1 MFTLFGLVFFFI
13 GLALFGIGLL
23 GEYVGRIYA
32 QVRERPRYL
41 IEAVLE
47 EGGGE
52 GHPRGPA
59 TRLAGVRLS
68 RRTAH
73 RGRRPGRPAVTRAVV
88 FAYSEVG
95 VRCLR
100 ELLAQDVQIPLFSRM
115 PTIPPSS
122 RWFGSVKELAETH
135 RLKVETPDDPN
146 TLEWIAEGRRARP
159 DFVFSF
165 YYRHMLGSAWLD
177 MPKRGALNMHGSLLP
192 KYRGRAPV
200 HWAIIHGESATGA
213 SLHYMLEKP
222 DAGALV
228 DQQSVPI
235 LENDT
240 ALEVSMK
247 VADAAQQ
254 VLARSLPKLIAGS
267 AAARALDLAQ
277 GSYFGRRRPEDG
289 RIDWRAGA
297 RAIHDLVRAVAPPF
311 PGAFTEVNGCA
322 ARGAGYP
329 RRSRP
334 AAPSASAR
342 RACTPKAA
350 TGMPIAPT
358 DGV

>member
-1 MFTLFGLVFFFI
+1 
-13 GLALFGIGLL
+13 
-23 GEYVGRIYA
+23 
-32 QVRERPRYL
+32 
-41 IEAVLE
+41 
-47 EGGGE
+47 
-52 GHPRGPA
+52 
-59 TRLAGVRLS
+59 
-68 RRTAH
+68 
-73 RGRRPGRPAVTRAVV
+73 VTRAVV

-95 VRCLR
+95 VRCVR
-100 ELLAQDVQIPLFSRM
+100 ELLAQDMQIPLLF
-115 PTIPPSS
+115 THADDAGEN
-122 RWFGSVKELAETH
+122 RWFGSVHELAEAH
-135 RLKVETPDDPN
+135 RLRVETPDDPN

-165 YYRHMLGSAWLD
+165 YYRHMLNSAWLD

-200 HWAIIHGESATGA
+200 HWAIIHGETATGA

-228 DQQSVPI
+228 DQQPVPI

-277 GSYFGRRRPEDG
+277 GSYFGRRRPQDG
-289 RIDWRAGA
+289 RIDWHSSA
-297 RAIHDLVRAVAPPF
+297 RQIHDLVRAVAPPF
-311 PGAFTEVNGCA
+311 PGAFTVVNGMRLEVLETRVEPGPLRHPERAPCLYVDGGDWYADCA
-322 ARGAGYP
+322 DDKRLKILKLAAGP
-329 RRSRP
+329 R
-334 AAPSASAR
+334 
-342 RACTPKAA
+342 
-350 TGMPIAPT
+350 PIAPNAAPAALSKQPLALT
-358 DGV
+358 